1 MDETSRYEQRK
12 IPGRIVRSFSRAV
25 PACGAVGLITFI
37 CYRLGLNF
45 PTVSLCFLIV
55 VVLQSLNG
63 DYLSSVTVSIASFLS
78 LNYFFVPPIFSLR
91 VSDPSDTIALV
102 TFLVAGLVITRL
114 TSKAR
119 EAAAA
124 EERQRKDV
132 TQLYELARQLL
143 QLNPEEA
150 KGRPLVEPFRTQLG
164 LRAVCL
170 FDGDAGEEHLS
181 GDSLKHL
188 AETTRAAYLNAR
200 NFQDGATGVA
210 VRLLHAESR
219 TTGAIGFE
227 GLRDLQ
233 LAAPAAALATIM
245 TERFRSFQQASY
257 AAAAAEAEL
266 FRGAVL
272 DALAH
277 EFKTPL
283 STILTAAGGL
293 REAGLRPTERS
304 ALAEAVESEAVRLD
318 QLTTRL
324 IRLARLDREELKP
337 QMDVIDLGELAKSV
351 VEQHARRWPDRDL
364 VVHPAQANVMGDREL
379 LWLGLAQLVDNAC
392 KYSRA
397 GAEIVVSIDVAA
409 QTTTVRVWNS
419 GTFIPASERAKIF
432 GRFYRGVAAQKVSP
446 GSGLGLYVAR
456 KIAVAH
462 GGNIALDRDG
472 SENGTAF
479 QFSIPNSQGESNHD
493 AKI

>member
-1 MDETSRYEQRK
+1 M
-12 IPGRIVRSFSRAV
+12 
-25 PACGAVGLITFI
+25 
-37 CYRLGLNF
+37 
-45 PTVSLCFLIV
+45 

-63 DYLSSVTVSIASFLS
+63 DYLSSVTVSVVSFLS

-102 TFLVAGLVITRL
+102 TFLIAGLVITRL
-114 TSKAR
+114 TSRAR

-124 EERQRKDV
+124 EERQRKNV

-143 QLNPEEA
+143 QLSPEIA
-150 KGRPLVEPFRTQLG
+150 IGRPLLELFQSKLG
-164 LRAVCL
+164 LRSVCL
-170 FDGDAGEEHLS
+170 FDGEAGEEHLS
-181 GDSLKHL
+181 GNAPEHL
-188 AETTRAAYLNAR
+188 AETTRAAYLSKR
-200 NFQDGATGVA
+200 DFQDSATGVA
-210 VRLLHAESR
+210 VRVLHAGNR
-219 TTGAIGFE
+219 TTGAIGFD
-227 GLRDLQ
+227 GLRDLE
-233 LAAPAAALATIM
+233 LAEPVAALATVI
-245 TERFRSFQQASY
+245 TERSRSFQQASY
-257 AAAAAEAEL
+257 AAAATEAEL

-293 REAGLRPTERS
+293 REAGLRPAEQS

-324 IRLARLDREELKP
+324 LRLARLDREEVKP
-337 QMDVIDLGELAKSV
+337 QMDLLDLGELTKSV

-364 VVHPAQANVMGDREL
+364 VTRLAPANVLGDREL

-392 KYSRA
+392 KYSYA
-397 GAEIVVSIDVAA
+397 GAEIVVSIEAGP

-419 GTFIPASERAKIF
+419 GTSIPASERSKIF
-432 GRFYRGVAAQKVSP
+432 GRFYRGAAAQQVSP

-456 KIAVAH
+456 KIAIAH
-462 GGNIALDRDG
+462 GGNIALDRNG
-472 SENGTAF
+472 SEDGIAF
-479 QFSIPNSQGESNHD
+479 QFSISNSQGECDHD